1 MGPTLRR
8 LLPDLWAVALAVL
21 LLGPALGVG
30 YLLTYDMVWVPD
42 LAVRGDFLGLGPALP
57 RAVPSDLVVALADEV
72 VPGML
77 LQKAVLLGC
86 LAAGGIGA
94 ARLAGP
100 GLVARS
106 VAVSVAVWSPFVVE
120 RLWIGHW
127 PVVLCW
133 AALPWLVL
141 AGARFRDESRVGA
154 ALPLLLLVGSLSA
167 NAGVMSAAVLLAVA
181 ATRRRRPLA
190 TLLVLVGAANAP
202 WVVAG
207 LLHASSATSDS
218 TGSVFALNGDG
229 LPAPLAALTLGGIW
243 NAQVVPGSRDV
254 LALGVVATGL
264 LVAAAAYGLRPAW
277 RRLGARTCGALA
289 GLWVAGYL
297 LAVLTWLAPDATG
310 WLAAHV
316 PGGGLL
322 RDGARWLALCVPLVV
337 VLVAAG
343 CERLV
348 RRLRTPGLRPVVA
361 AGAVLAPLALLPGA
375 AWGLLGTMAPADYP
389 DDYAA
394 TRAALSERPDGDLLV
409 LPFSGFRAPAWNHG
423 RTVLDPLPRYL
434 QPDYVVNDELAV
446 DSLVLAGEDPRTP
459 QVYAALALP
468 TEVERS
474 AALTRLGIAMVAR
487 EHGVPALPTQD
498 APLAGVVL
506 HDGPEVEVVRLP
518 GSVDVRAPATG
529 WVVALTVA
537 WSAYAGLPVVAG
549 WNTFRLRRSGIRS
562 PARGR

>member
-8 LLPDLWAVALAVL
+8 LLPDAWAVLLAVL
-21 LLGPALGVG
+21 LLGPALGAG

-42 LAVRGDFLGLGPALP
+42 LALRGDFLGLGPALP

-86 LAAGGIGA
+86 LAAGGLGA

-127 PVVLCW
+127 PVLACW

-141 AGARFRDESRVGA
+141 AGARFRDGHRVGV
-154 ALPLLLLVGSLSA
+154 ALPLLLLAGSLSA

-181 ATRRRRPLA
+181 GTRRLRRLA
-190 TLLVLVGAANAP
+190 TLLALVGAANAP
-202 WVVAG
+202 WIVAG
-207 LLHASSATSDS
+207 LLHAATATTAA
-218 TGSVFALNGDG
+218 TGSVFALRGDA

-254 LALGVVATGL
+254 LAIGVVATGL
-264 LVAAAAYGLRPAW
+264 LVAAAAYGVRPVR
-277 RRLGARTCGALA
+277 RRLGARTCWSLA
-289 GLWVAGYL
+289 GLWAAGYL
-297 LAVLTWLAPDATG
+297 LAVLTWLAPEPTG

-322 RDGARWLALCVPLVV
+322 RDGARWLALCVPLTVA
-337 VLVAAG
+337 LVAAG

-348 RRLRTPGLRPVVA
+348 RRLRTAALRPVAA
-361 AGAVLAPLALLPGA
+361 AGMVLAPLALLPGA
-375 AWGLLGTMAPADYP
+375 VWGVLGSLAPADYP
-389 DDYAA
+389 EDYAA
-394 TRAALSERPDGDLLV
+394 ARAALGQRPDGDLLV
-409 LPFSGFRAPAWNHG
+409 LPFSAFRAPAWNHG

-446 DSLVLAGEDPRTP
+446 DRLVVVGEDPRTP
-459 QVYAALALP
+459 RVYAALALP
-468 TEVERS
+468 TEAERS
-474 AALTRLGIAMVAR
+474 AALAELGIAVVAR
-487 EHGVPALPTQD
+487 EHGVPALAAQD

-506 HDGPEVEVVRLP
+506 HDGPDVEVVRLP
-518 GSVDVRAPATG
+518 GPVDVRRPPAG
-529 WVVALTVA
+529 WLVALGAA
-537 WSAYAGLPVVAG
+537 WTAYAGLLVTAVWNGAG
-549 WNTFRLRRSGIRS
+549 RRRLRRRS
-562 PARGR
+562 PARGG